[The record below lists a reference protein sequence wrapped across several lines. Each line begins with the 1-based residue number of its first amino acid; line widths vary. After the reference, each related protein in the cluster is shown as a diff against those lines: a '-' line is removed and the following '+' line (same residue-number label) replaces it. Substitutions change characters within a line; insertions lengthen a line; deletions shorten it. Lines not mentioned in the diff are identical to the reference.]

1 MTERIKD
8 MFKTSNGKY
17 IAPQE
22 IETRLCLDKYIEQVA
37 VIGDE
42 RNFVTAII
50 APSLPILEEYA
61 LKNKIAFTSIDEL
74 LKSTEIIDFMQQR
87 ILDQQKGMANY
98 ELIKRF
104 ILIKKS
110 FAIESGELTNTLKIR
125 RSVIMQKYKMQ
136 IEEMY
141 SKKD

>member
-1 MTERIKD
+1 LK
-8 MFKTSNGKY
+8 
-17 IAPQE
+17 
-22 IETRLCLDKYIEQVA
+22 VA
-37 VIGDE
+37 E
-42 RNFVTAII
+42 VT
-50 APSLPILEEYA
+50 
-61 LKNKIAFTSIDEL
+61 
-74 LKSTEIIDFMQQR
+74 DFMQQR

-141 SKKD
+141 KK

>member
-8 MFKTSNGKY
+8 LFKTSNGKY

-50 APSLPILEEYA
+50 APSIPALEDYA
-61 LKNKIAFTSIDEL
+61 RRKEIQYDSIDDL
-74 LKSTEIIDFMQQR
+74 LKVTEINDFIQQR

-110 FAIESGELTNTLKIR
+110 FTIETGELTNTLKIR

-136 IEEMY
+136 IDEMY
-141 SKKD
+141 RK